1 MSPNVSP
8 FWIDSLFDM
17 VGLSASTGHPSAAV
31 NPLECLYPSDGGFNC
46 NRLFAGNDVYQQCCW
61 FEINK
66 TVFTGEY
73 LFDIDN

>member
-1 MSPNVSP
+1 MMSKKDLQNCKLHDPWSRDP
-8 FWIDSLFDM
+8 C
-17 VGLSASTGHPSAAV
+17 VG
-31 NPLECLYPSDGGFNC
+31 YNC

-61 FEINK
+61 FVMNK